1 MDFWNLRLGI
11 EVSEWKNKKLTWK
24 SKVAKVGI
32 QSRSNSTN
40 KNLDLNNKDTWLVVS
55 NIRMFF
61 FHNMG

>member
-11 EVSEWKNKKLTWK
+11 EVSEWIKKKLTWK

-40 KNLDLNNKDTWLVVS
+40 KNLDLNNKDIWLVVS
-55 NIRMFF
+55 NMALI
-61 FHNMG
+61 FHDIP